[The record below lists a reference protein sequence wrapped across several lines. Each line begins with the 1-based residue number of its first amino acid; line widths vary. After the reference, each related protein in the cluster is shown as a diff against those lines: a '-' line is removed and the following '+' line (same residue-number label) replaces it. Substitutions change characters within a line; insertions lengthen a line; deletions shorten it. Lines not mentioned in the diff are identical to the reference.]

1 MFLSLLAAS
10 FMVLTAT
17 VFAAFARAML
27 QALYAVGWGGGG
39 MFIKA
44 QGKHNLSFHVDRPV
58 KF

>member
-1 MFLSLLAAS
+1 
-10 FMVLTAT
+10 MVLTAT

-44 QGKHNLSFHVDRPV
+44 QNLLAAVWPLPRLHMA
-58 KF
+58 